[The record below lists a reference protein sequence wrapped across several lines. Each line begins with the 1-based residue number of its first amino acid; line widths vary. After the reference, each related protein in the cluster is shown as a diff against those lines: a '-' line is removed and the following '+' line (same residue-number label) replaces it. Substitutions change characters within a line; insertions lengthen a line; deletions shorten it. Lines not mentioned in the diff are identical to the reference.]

1 MLFGL
6 SEFKSKF
13 FVFTIKLKTDFKVR
27 LDKLNLKKLFRFI
40 SGFFAALGMTGGRI
54 FRIGFFAGFGLSR
67 CG

>member
-13 FVFTIKLKTDFKVR
+13 FVLTIKLKTDFKVR
-27 LDKLNLKKLFRFI
+27 LDKLNLKRLFRFI
-40 SGFFAALGMTGGRI
+40 SGFFAALGMTG
-54 FRIGFFAGFGLSR
+54 FGLSR